1 MKAEEVTSRIAAHN
15 MRERQLVCKRV
26 LCTCIY
32 VLHTLEPP
40 RRMSPVAA
48 LLNMEGG
55 GVRQRRNT
63 TVSVAVDKLVSANK
77 RAELHAGRVSGDAH
91 CVRAPLGRGE

>member
-1 MKAEEVTSRIAAHN
+1 MHICTSHLGVIQEDVTSNGDPEHGRGHG
-15 MRERQLVCKRV
+15 L
-26 LCTCIY
+26 
-32 VLHTLEPP
+32 
-40 RRMSPVAA
+40 
-48 LLNMEGG
+48 
-55 GVRQRRNT
+55 QRRNT